1 MHRAPLKFIDF
12 STSLEM
18 TVIIKNI
25 HIMKFR
31 NIALTLLIAGGL
43 STSCIKEDHSDCYNI
58 YRLALSYTGD
68 GETEIF
74 PEKIDRVHMYVFD
87 AKNNCVASELLSDS
101 DVQARVTTL
110 PPLEPGDYR
119 IVCVGNAYRTE
130 VEGLSSG
137 HFEDIVFADK
147 DYNSGE
153 TVSGN
158 DPLYWSS
165 IDYTIAPYDEYRQ
178 IETKTTYFASS
189 HFDISV
195 EVAGV
200 PALTKASGYPTI
212 ELVGVSPQTDFTNK
226 AKGQATTYVMEASH
240 DGNATLTAVN
250 NIMRHSSHETV
261 YLRIADAKGASLAEV
276 NFAEHIARYD
286 IDVTKHECVIPFRVE
301 FSSASIS
308 ITVPS
313 WYINNVTPEF

>member
-1 MHRAPLKFIDF
+1 MDF
-12 STSLEM
+12 STKFEM
-18 TVIIKNI
+18 TKIKNMQ
-25 HIMKFR
+25 IMKLR
-31 NIALTLLIAGGL
+31 NIALTLLSAGVL
-43 STSCIKEDHSDCYNI
+43 STSCIKEDHSDCHNVYC
-58 YRLALSYTGD
+58 LALSYMGD
-68 GETEIF
+68 GKTEIF

-87 AKNNCVASELLSDS
+87 EQNNCVASERLSDA
-101 DVQARVTTL
+101 DVEARITTL

-119 IVCVGNAYRTE
+119 IVCVGNAYETE

-137 HFEDIVFADK
+137 DLESIVFADR

-178 IETKTTYFASS
+178 VETRTTYFASS
-189 HFDISV
+189 HFDVVV

-200 PALTKASGYPTI
+200 PALTKASGYPSI

-226 AKGQATTYVMEASH
+226 AKGQATTYVMDSEH
-240 DGNATLTAVN
+240 DGNITLNATN
-250 NIMRHSSHETV
+250 CIMRHSDHESV
-261 YLRIADAKGASLAEV
+261 YLKVAAANGASLAEV

-286 IDVTKHECVIPFRVE
+286 IDVTKQECVIPFRVE
-301 FSSASIS
+301 FSSSSIK

-313 WYINNVTPEF
+313 WYIEYINPEF